1 MRAIAIA
8 DSDSYIKWGAALLSQ
23 LPTEW
28 STELVV
34 VRTVKAPSSS
44 QLATALSGSGIE
56 PASVTFRDVAD
67 AVIHVASERPD
78 VVLMATIGPLADIL
92 TEAVVASA
100 SPRPVIVSGLPGI
113 GLPARRKALLYRSQA
128 DLVVLH
134 STREIRRFSAIALAN
149 GLTQQFAL
157 ASLPFLGSAGAT
169 TGGTDVIFA
178 AQAIVPPL
186 REQRVR
192 LLGWLA
198 ELAHADATRRVVIKV
213 RAVGT
218 EQQTHAE
225 TDGYADLLASEFP
238 HAPANLVVEG
248 GPMAAHL
255 AAASALV
262 TISSTAALEAI
273 AVGVPVLAIDE
284 FGVTPE
290 LINEVFTG
298 SGLLG
303 SAEQLIT
310 GDFRLAEPDWLADNY
325 FHEKSANTWIDALG
339 ALVLAN
345 RVGML
350 PARSRV
356 IRGPG
361 GSLRRA
367 WDRKRA
373 LGSHDRSLIGYLAL
387 AVGTP
392 ARGLVLVLR
401 DLHRVTADPRPVRQP
416 IPLDD
421 EAPALRG
428 NRTNP

>member
-23 LPTEW
+23 LPAEW

-34 VRTVKAPSSS
+34 VRTAKAPSPS
-44 QLATALSGSGIE
+44 QLATALSGTRFG
-56 PASVTFRDVAD
+56 PASVTVRDVAD

-78 VVLMATIGPLADIL
+78 VVLMATIGPLADIV
-92 TEAVVASA
+92 TEAVLAA
-100 SPRPVIVSGLPGI
+100 TSPRPVIVSGLPGI

-134 STREIRRFSAIALAN
+134 SRREIRRFGAIAAAN
-149 GLTQQFAL
+149 GLHQDFAL
-157 ASLPFLGSAGAT
+157 ASLPFLGSARAAS
-169 TGGTDVIFA
+169 GGTDVIFA

-186 REQRVR
+186 REQRVQ

-198 ELAHADATRRVVIKV
+198 ELARADATRRVVIKV

-225 TDGYADLLASEFP
+225 TDGYAELLASELP
-238 HAPANLVVEG
+238 TAPVNLVVEG

-262 TISSTAALEAI
+262 TVSSTAALEAI

-290 LINEVFTG
+290 LINEVFAG

-303 SAEQLIT
+303 SAEQLIA
-310 GDFRLAEPDWLADNY
+310 GDFRVAEPEWLADNY
-325 FHEKSANTWIDALG
+325 FHDDADNTWIGSLG

-361 GSLRRA
+361 GALRRA

-373 LGSHDRSLIGYLAL
+373 LGSHDRSLTGYLAL

-392 ARGLVLVLR
+392 ARNLVLVLR
-401 DLHRVTADPRPVRQP
+401 DLHRLTADSRPPRQP
-416 IPLDD
+416 IALDD
-421 EAPALRG
+421 EANAVRG
-428 NRTNP
+428 NRTVA